1 MTYFEKLSSVLNVM
15 IIILKGLGFHFYTTS
30 NILMQFNL
38 LILTLI
44 FSTKKKVL
52 EISKLVT
59 LKNKVFYSNCDN
71 VINKYLIL

>member
-15 IIILKGLGFHFYTTS
+15 IIILKGLGFHFYATS
-30 NILMQFNL
+30 NILKQFNL

>member
-15 IIILKGLGFHFYTTS
+15 IIILKGLGFHFYATS
-30 NILMQFNL
+30 NILKQFNL
-38 LILTLI
+38 LILII